1 MNLLHGVN
9 FYQLGEFRSRI
20 EFIADTQ
27 EKRYSILMK
36 RKLNAK
42 GYMVLLACLI
52 YSLIL
57 YNALDFHS
65 FAYATRIAPFYYITE
80 LLVIVYYITNA
91 GTMVFLTPLILLLG
105 EKASD
110 KIFCGTCIAP
120 VPIITTFTTFVFLSA
135 FLLVIFNKWL
145 FTDGVKPIKR
155 KVSETR
161 RVS

>member
-1 MNLLHGVN
+1 
-9 FYQLGEFRSRI
+9 
-20 EFIADTQ
+20 
-27 EKRYSILMK
+27 MK

-42 GYMVLLACLI
+42 GYMVILACFI
-52 YSLIL
+52 YSLVL
-57 YNALDFHS
+57 FNALDFHS

-110 KIFCGTCIAP
+110 KIFCGECIAP
-120 VPIITTFTTFVFLSA
+120 IPVITTFTTFIFLSA
-135 FLLVIFNKWL
+135 FLLVLFNKCL
-145 FTDGVKPIKR
+145 FTERAKPIKS
-155 KVSETR
+155 KTSKTK